1 MQHPD
6 EGTIHAWLDGC
17 VPDAE
22 ARAIEAHVAACGQ
35 CASAVAEARGLMAAS
50 SRILAA
56 LDEVPG
62 GVVPTGEAASGT
74 RAGAG
79 VSVSMSAHERRRR
92 LGVYARI
99 AAALAFVTA
108 GGLTLARAGK
118 QGIRPGDVRDDV
130 PSTIASQATVPAT
143 TVAVA
148 SPAAR
153 PASARAKTAVAAKAP
168 AVSETAAASAPTRVA
183 QAQQVTRTQS
193 EMTQNAAAVKNA
205 PASAYAGKPS
215 PTQRDMHAVA
225 QAPQPRAT
233 IDAAAKRPVLTY
245 DMVTLQG
252 MGDSQAVQKP
262 AASADRPAS
271 ATSRASGAPAAPAA
285 ITGEKSA
292 GSAIYAG
299 GRRTAVADS
308 TNTLREVRLLPGSV
322 QFDSVRGVERRTYE
336 VRPGVFVRLDVAPAR
351 GAPVA
356 DSAFTVGSESV
367 LRWTEAGR
375 QYVLRGPVTVAEL
388 RRMKESGA
396 MR

>member
-6 EGTIHAWLDGC
+6 EGTIHAWLDGA
-17 VPDAE
+17 VPEAE
-22 ARAIEAHVAACGQ
+22 ARAIEAHVTACDQ
-35 CASAVAEARGLMAAS
+35 CARAVAEARGLMAAS
-50 SRILAA
+50 SRILSA

-62 GVVPTGEAASGT
+62 GVVPTGEAAPGT

-79 VSVSMSAHERRRR
+79 VPVSASAHERRRR

-108 GGLTLARAGK
+108 GGITLARAGK

-130 PSTIASQATVPAT
+130 PSTIASRARVPAT
-143 TVAVA
+143 SVAVA
-148 SPAAR
+148 SPAAG
-153 PASARAKTAVAAKAP
+153 PAPARAKTAAAPKTP
-168 AVSETAAASAPTRVA
+168 AVPETAAASAPTSVV
-183 QAQQVTRTQS
+183 QARQVPRTLS
-193 EMTQNAAAVKNA
+193 EVTQNAAPVKSA
-205 PASAYAGKPS
+205 LASDYAGEAS
-215 PTQRDMHAVA
+215 PTQGDIRAVA
-225 QAPQPRAT
+225 QAPQPRAK
-233 IDAAAKRPVLTY
+233 IDAAAKRPVLTH
-245 DMVTLQG
+245 DVVTMQR

-271 ATSRASGAPAAPAA
+271 TTSRASGAPAAPAP

-308 TNTLREVRLLPGSV
+308 TNILREVRLLPGSV

-336 VRPGVFVRLDVAPAR
+336 VWPGVFVRLDVTPAR

-388 RRMKESGA
+388 KRMKESGA